1 MEDNYKVYRESE
13 MVSLYDYYGKAQGMA
28 RGLEVYGMA
37 VQDCVHTDH
46 QQVRQGGYEGRVRTY
61 PRTWLDKV
69 VFIELAHMD
78 GAKSDSQIVED
89 LQNGY
94 AYTKDEFSPGTQWR

>member
-1 MEDNYKVYRESE
+1 MEDYTVFRESE
-13 MVSLYDYYGKAQGMA
+13 SVSLYDYYGKAQGMK

-37 VQDCVHTDH
+37 VQDCVHIDS
-46 QQVRQGGYEGRVRTY
+46 QQVNQGGYKGRVRTY

-69 VFIELAHMD
+69 VFIDLAHQG

-94 AYTKDEFSPGTQWR
+94 VYSGGL